1 MFECLKGVPL
11 TFKDDLRVVQNCS
24 MGVQGSFI
32 EVSSMFQEGFNE
44 VSRVFHVNF
53 KGVSRVFQ
61 RCLKDISCFFLGC
74 MLFCF
79 EHLFQ
84 RGCKVFQGSCKCVG
98 GGGGGQSL

>member
-1 MFECLKGVPL
+1 MSSSRSEDVTKSLFISYPGESLSIVWSKGCLKGVP
-11 TFKDDLRVVQNCS
+11 F
-24 MGVQGSFI
+24 MGVSRKFHRSFRY
-32 EVSSMFQEGFNE
+32 VSRGLKE

-61 RCLKDISCFFLGC
+61 RCFKDISCFFLGC

-84 RGCKVFQGSCKCVG
+84 RGCKVF
-98 GGGGGQSL
+98 